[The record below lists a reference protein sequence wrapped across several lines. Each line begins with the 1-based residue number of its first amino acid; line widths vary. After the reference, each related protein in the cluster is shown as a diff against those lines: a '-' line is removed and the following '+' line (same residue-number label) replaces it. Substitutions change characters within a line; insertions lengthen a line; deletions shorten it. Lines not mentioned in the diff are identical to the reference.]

1 MVVEAAFMGGYDAS
15 MLRAPIDASI
25 SDDFFAHH
33 PPERLAQIQ
42 RWRAL
47 NLALVLGLIVLGL
60 LWELWLA
67 PLPGGTGALAWK
79 VLPLSLAVVGLL
91 KHRLY
96 TFRWLSLLVWLY
108 VTEGL
113 VRGTSDSGVAQVC
126 AWIEVALSSGLF
138 IATAVYVRLR
148 LKVLPPKPGKDKGK
162 TKAKGDD
169 TPADRPEA

>member
-1 MVVEAAFMGGYDAS
+1 
-15 MLRAPIDASI
+15 MLRAPIDAPV

-33 PPERLAQIQ
+33 PPERLAHIQ
-42 RWRAL
+42 RWRAV
-47 NLALVLGLIVLGL
+47 NLALLLSLIALGL

-113 VRGTSDSGVAQVC
+113 VRGTSDQGVSQVC
-126 AWIEVALSSGLF
+126 AWIETALAGSLF
-138 IATAVYVRLR
+138 VATAVYVRLR
-148 LKVLPPKPGKDKGK
+148 LKVLPPKDKGEQGSK
-162 TKAKGDD
+162 SAQASPASPKGSAPSGEEPPKA
-169 TPADRPEA
+169 